1 MSDFK
6 CSFCGGVIAR
16 RIDTKSFFYGTGRL
30 TVLSMVVTTFNCKEC
45 GEYSDEPEAKQQ
57 AIDEY
62 LESLKY

>member
-6 CSFCGGVIAR
+6 CSFCGGVIER
-16 RIDTKSFFYGTGRL
+16 RMDTKSFFYGTGRL
-30 TVLSMVVTTFNCKEC
+30 TMLSMVVTIFKCEKC

-57 AIDEY
+57 VIYEY